1 MAARSD
7 EQMSFLLSTIDQ
19 IDELEHRTNCH
30 VKRSIFADCL
40 LMRLKILYVASV
52 PTFSLAEMKLR
63 M

>member
-7 EQMSFLLSTIDQ
+7 EQMSFLFSTIDQ

-30 VKRSIFADCL
+30 VKRSIFADCH